1 MFNTTEAQCF
11 GHFFVKMIRN
21 VLRGYATVISVL
33 FKILLLLCLCAFA
46 AFVVVFP
53 LWKLAVSFPKQYSI
67 IIIYACVIAFV
78 ILFFYRLRNR
88 IKIAG
93 TAEQKRML
101 LQKTIKN
108 TAKFLIVAAGLAA
121 ALTFLYKE
129 KLIASFSSI
138 ILTVLLYGILAFGT
152 TKSNSDAKDSKKI

>member
-1 MFNTTEAQCF
+1 
-11 GHFFVKMIRN
+11 MIRN

-33 FKILLLLCLCAFA
+33 FKILLLLCLCASA
-46 AFVVVFP
+46 AFIVVFP
-53 LWKLAVSFPKQYSI
+53 LWKAAVVFPKQYSI
-67 IIIYACVIAFV
+67 IVIYTCVIAFV

-101 LQKTIKN
+101 LQQTIKN
-108 TAKFLIVAAGLAA
+108 TAKFIIVAAGLAA
-121 ALTFLYKE
+121 ALAFLYKE

-138 ILTVLLYGILAFGT
+138 IITVLLYGILAFGT
-152 TKSNSDAKDSKKI
+152 TKTNFNQKDREKI